1 MKARFTLAAE
11 FELDEAIA
19 FYEKCGPGL
28 GQELLREVANTVALI
43 EEFPEAWPSLSD
55 QDRACRVKRFPYRLV
70 YFIDEDGIVVLAVA
84 HFKRRL
90 FYWRDRVR
98 N

>member
-1 MKARFTLAAE
+1 M
-11 FELDEAIA
+11 
-19 FYEKCGPGL
+19 
-28 GQELLREVANTVALI
+28 
-43 EEFPEAWPSLSD
+43 
-55 QDRACRVKRFPYRLV
+55 KRFPYRLL
-70 YFIDEDGIVVLAVA
+70 YFIDEDGIVVLLAVA